1 MQANLA
7 GAGPERIVLA
17 VEVDSAAAQV
27 QAFAR
32 ARWVPGSAAEIAQVN
47 GAYRQVLVTDR
58 VVTPLG
64 AEDLVETPHV
74 SAAVAGTAAS
84 VGAVEQVSV
93 VDAAEVAVD
102 AAAVG
107 VADKR
112 ISRWK

>member
-1 MQANLA
+1 MPLVAVDLA
-7 GAGPERIVLA
+7 G
-17 VEVDSAAAQV
+17 
-27 QAFAR
+27 
-32 ARWVPGSAAEIAQVN
+32 
-47 GAYRQVLVTDR
+47 
-58 VVTPLG
+58 TPR
-64 AEDLVETPHV
+64 V

-93 VDAAEVAVD
+93 VVAAAVAVD

>member
-84 VGAVEQVSV
+84 VAAVEQVSV
-93 VDAAEVAVD
+93 VG
-102 AAAVG
+102 AAAVVAEAVVG
-107 VADKR
+107 VVDK
-112 ISRWK
+112 